1 MLGSVVSLIAAE
13 ILPPMKNMTLQK
25 IATWSLALA
34 SVLASTSLSAEVV
47 DASPNGFTVRQE
59 LLIKAERTQVYDA
72 AVNRVGQWWSSAH
85 TFSGDADNLYLEPR
99 LQGCFCERIA
109 EEGGVVHLLITFIS
123 PNHMLRLTGGLGP
136 LGLLGVSGNMTWEFQ
151 DANEGTLLVLTY
163 VVGGYS
169 ASGLDT
175 LATPVDNVLAEQ
187 MTRLKNLLETGK
199 ADSQS

>member
-1 MLGSVVSLIAAE
+1 MKIMTVQGIAR
-13 ILPPMKNMTLQK
+13 
-25 IATWSLALA
+25 WSLALA
-34 SVLASTSLSAEVV
+34 GMLAAPSLFADVV
-47 DASPNGFTVRQE
+47 DSSPNGFTVRQE
-59 LLIKAERTQVYDA
+59 ILIEAERTEVYDT
-72 AVNRVGQWWSSAH
+72 AVGRVGQWWSSAH
-85 TFSGDADNLYLEPR
+85 TFSGEADNLYIEPR
-99 LQGCFCERIA
+99 LQGCFCEKIA

-151 DANEGTLLVLTY
+151 DADEGTLLVLTY